1 MLILIIA
8 VEVCDTLTSPENGQV
23 TLTSRTVG
31 SVATYSCGVGYNLV
45 GSVSRMCQM
54 GSGRLEWSDSEPTC
68 GMILSTLNCNAV
80 CVLKLFLGKIY

>member
-1 MLILIIA
+1 MYSVLILFIA
-8 VEVCDTLTSPENGQV
+8 VEVCDTLANPENGQV
-23 TLTSRTVG
+23 MLTSRTVG

-68 GMILSTLNCNAV
+68 GMI
-80 CVLKLFLGKIY
+80 FF